1 VEVQQSDPALPA
13 KREEKG
19 RLMRAVVYDR
29 YGPPEVLRL
38 ENVERPVPKADEV
51 LIKVHATTVTR
62 ADVHTREAN
71 RSNGRAMMLL
81 SRLISG
87 VRRPRQR
94 ILGREFAGEVE
105 AVGAAVTEF
114 AVGDRVFGLGGLT
127 FGAHAEFMCIRESA
141 RIAHMPAGMTFEQAA
156 PICDGALN
164 ALMCLK
170 QADLRKGR
178 RILIYGASGAIGTA
192 GVQLAKY
199 FGADVTAVC
208 STKNLELVKSLGA
221 DRVIDYTKE
230 DFTKNGETYH
240 VIFDAV
246 GKHSFARCKGSL
258 EPGGLYLPTDGPVN
272 ILLAL
277 MPSRKGAK
285 RVVFQL
291 PPRQPKSDVLF
302 LKGLIEAGKYR
313 PVIDRC
319 YPLEDVIAATRY
331 VETQRKTGNVVLR
344 VAA

>member
-1 VEVQQSDPALPA
+1 M
-13 KREEKG
+13 K
-19 RLMRAVVYDR
+19 AVVYDR
-29 YGPPEVLRL
+29 YGPPDVLRL
-38 ENVERPVPKADEV
+38 EDVERPEPKEDEV
-51 LIKVHATTVTR
+51 LIKVRATTVTR

-71 RSNGRAMMLL
+71 RSSGRAMMLV

-87 VRRPRQR
+87 VRGPRQQ
-94 ILGREFAGEVE
+94 ILGREFAGQVE
-105 AVGAAVTEF
+105 AAGAAVSEF
-114 AVGDRVFGLGGLT
+114 AVGDRVFGLSGLT

-141 RIAHMPAGMTFEQAA
+141 RIAHIPAGMSFEEAA

-178 RILIYGASGAIGTA
+178 TVLIYGASGAIGTA
-192 GVQLAKY
+192 GVQLARY

-208 STKNLELVKSLGA
+208 GTKNLELVRSLGA

-230 DFTKNGETYH
+230 DFTKNGQTYD

-246 GKHSFARCKGSL
+246 GKHSFKRCRGSL
-258 EPGGLYLPTDGPVN
+258 ASGGVYLPTDGPVN

-277 MPSRKGAK
+277 MPARKGAK

-291 PPRQPKSDVLF
+291 PPRQPKKDVLF
-302 LKGLIEAGKYR
+302 LKELIEAGKYR

-319 YPLEDVIAATRY
+319 YPLEDVVEATRY
-331 VETQRKTGNVVLR
+331 VETQQKTGNVVLTVSTATR
-344 VAA
+344 QTNR